1 MSLNFIKSKKALL
14 FIDIAAVAVMILLP
28 IIAAKL
34 LDGSGRQC
42 SFVENFGFFC
52 PSCGGTRCV
61 FNFFSGR
68 FVTAFRFNPY
78 IFLSIIYVLC
88 SVLFLNIKILLKNK
102 IAEKAFSVMTDYRA
116 VVVWSAGFMAF
127 GILRN
132 II

>member
-14 FIDIAAVAVMILLP
+14 LIDVAVIAVVILLP
-28 IIAAKL
+28 IVAARL
-34 LDGSGRQC
+34 LGGSGREC
-42 SFVENFGFFC
+42 SFVENFGILC
-52 PSCGGTRCV
+52 PGCGGTRCV
-61 FNFFSGR
+61 YNFFNGR

-88 SVLFLNIKILLKNK
+88 SALILNVKILLKNK
-102 IAEKAFSVMTDYRA
+102 AAEKVFSVMTDYRV
-116 VVVWSAGFMAF
+116 VVVWAAGFMLF